1 MALISPSG
9 KPMSSA
15 KPPGGGSGGSGGDA
29 GALIK
34 DGTDATFKQDVIDP
48 SMDTP
53 VLIDFWA
60 PWCGPC
66 RTLTPTLERAVT
78 AARGKVKLVKINID
92 ENPAYAG
99 QLRVQS
105 IPAVF
110 VIDKGKPVDGFMGAV
125 PESQIKALIDRVTG
139 GTPDG
144 IDELMSQAAE
154 SLSLGDLGGAA
165 QSFASVLQID
175 PENLKAR
182 AGLARVYLA
191 SGQMDQAGQ
200 LLVGL
205 TPDQEKDPDVTLVR
219 TRMRLAEAAAGAGDP
234 ETHAGRVARD
244 PGNLQTRFD
253 LALAHIGA
261 GDLESAVH
269 QLLSILKADR
279 NWEGDKA
286 RKQLLEIF
294 DAAGPNAELTKSGR
308 RALSSILFA

>member
-9 KPMSSA
+9 KPLKSA
-15 KPPGGGSGGSGGDA
+15 PKPSDPASGSASID

-34 DGTDATFKQDVIDP
+34 DGTDASFMVDVIEA
-48 SMDTP
+48 SMQQP

-66 RTLTPTLERAVT
+66 RTLGPNIERAVT

-125 PESQIKALIDRVTG
+125 PESQIKALIDRVSG
-139 GTPDG
+139 GQPDG

-154 SLSLGDLGGAA
+154 SLGLGDLGGAA
-165 QSFASVLQID
+165 QSFASILQLD

-191 SGQMDQAGQ
+191 GGQMEQAGQ

-205 TPDQEKDPDVTLVR
+205 SPEQEKDPDVTLVR
-219 TRMRLAEAAAGAGDP
+219 TRIALAEAASGAGDP
-234 ETHAGRVARD
+234 DEQAAKVARD
-244 PGNLQTRFD
+244 PANHQARFD
-253 LALAHIGA
+253 LAMAHVGA

-269 QLLSILKADR
+269 ELLTILKAERTWND
-279 NWEGDKA
+279 GAA
-286 RKQLLEIF
+286 RTQLLDIF
-294 DAAGPNAELTKSGR
+294 NAAGPNAELTKSGR

>member
-9 KPMSSA
+9 KPMSST
-15 KPPGGGSGGSGGDA
+15 KPASPSGPANDP

-53 VLIDFWA
+53 VLLDFWA

-66 RTLTPTLERAVT
+66 RTLTPALERAVT

-125 PESQIKALIDRVTG
+125 PESQIKALIDRVSG

-144 IDELMSQAAE
+144 IDELMSEAAE

-165 QSFASVLQID
+165 QSFASVLQLD

-191 SGQMDQAGQ
+191 GGQFDQAGQ
-200 LLVGL
+200 MLVGL
-205 TPDQEKDPDVTLVR
+205 TPEQEKDADVTLVR
-219 TRMRLAEAAAGAGDP
+219 TRIKLAQTASDAGDP
-234 ETHAGRVARD
+234 DEHAARVATD
-244 PGNLQTRFD
+244 PGNLHIRFD
-253 LALAHIGA
+253 LAMAHVGA

-269 QLLSILKADR
+269 ELLAILKADR
-279 NWEGDKA
+279 AWEGDKA

-294 DAAGPNAELTKSGR
+294 DAAGPTAELTKSGR